1 MFFIELWAEKRTKLI
16 EWKTGW
22 MWYHTFFSVTL
33 KSYLNRMLIGRIRK
47 IEKKQEELKIQ

>member
-22 MWYHTFFSVTL
+22 MWYHTIASVTL
-33 KSYLNRMLIGRIRK
+33 KSYLNRMVIGWIRK
-47 IEKKQEELKIQ
+47 VEKKQEEIKIQ